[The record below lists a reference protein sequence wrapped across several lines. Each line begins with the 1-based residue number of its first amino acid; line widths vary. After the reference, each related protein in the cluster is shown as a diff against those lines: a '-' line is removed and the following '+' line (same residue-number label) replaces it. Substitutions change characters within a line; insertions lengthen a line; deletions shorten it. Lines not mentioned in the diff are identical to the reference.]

1 MLKLVEKGTKYERL
15 QAQQAKAQ
23 ERLAQAEQARVKII
37 EEMAQALADEN
48 PGKTQSLRAQLRAL
62 DELREDTQLELGAL
76 EERLRAA
83 RADHG
88 RREIER
94 LRAELDQI
102 AAESEEAARAF
113 EEAKRVFDV
122 AQNEYQLGVE
132 LRRDRRRSPMARML
146 ELTKELELLEE
157 AEPAE
162 SEGPAGAVDEA
173 AIEDYLVR
181 CRAGEIKTHAAGDPA
196 LDEAWTRYQ
205 SERDEIRRYGAA
217 LRMGIEAREPAC
229 LALWPRDRARE
240 LMRRRR
246 VS

>member
-76 EERLRAA
+76 EEHLRAA
-83 RADHG
+83 RADHL
-88 RREIER
+88 RREIKGLE
-94 LRAELDQI
+94 AELEQM
-102 AAESEEAARAF
+102 AAEGEAATKVF

-122 AQNEYQLGVE
+122 AQNEYQLGTE
-132 LRRDRRRSPMARML
+132 LRRDRKRAPTARL
-146 ELTKELELLEE
+146 YELTKELELLEE

-162 SEGPAGAVDEA
+162 PVGPAGAVDEA
-173 AIEDYLVR
+173 AIEEHLAR
-181 CRAGEIKTHAAGDPA
+181 CRAGEITTHVGGDPVA
-196 LDEAWTRYQ
+196 DAAWTRYQ
-205 SERDEIRRYGAA
+205 SEREEIRRYGLAK
-217 LRMGIEAREPAC
+217 RRGDEPREPDC
-229 LALWPRDRARE
+229 LAQWPRQRARE
-240 LMRRRR
+240 IMRGR
-246 VS
+246 

>member
-23 ERLAQAEQARVKII
+23 KRLAQAEQARVKIT
-37 EEMAQALADEN
+37 EELAQALADES
-48 PGKTQSLRAQLRAL
+48 PEKTQSLRAQLRAL
-62 DELREDTQLELGAL
+62 DELREDAQLELGAL
-76 EERLRAA
+76 EERLREA
-83 RADHG
+83 RRDHVRG
-88 RREIER
+88 EVER
-94 LRAELDQI
+94 LRAELEQI

-162 SEGPAGAVDEA
+162 SEAPAGPVDEA
-173 AIEDYLVR
+173 AIEELLAR
-181 CRAGEIKTHAAGDPA
+181 CRAGEFKTFAAGDPA
-196 LDEAWTRYQ
+196 LDEAWARYQ
-205 SERDEIRRYGAA
+205 SEREEIRRYGLAK
-217 LRMGIEAREPAC
+217 RRGDEPREPDC
-229 LALWPRDRARE
+229 LAQWPRQRARE
-240 LMRRRR
+240 IMRGR
-246 VS
+246 

>member
-1 MLKLVEKGTKYERL
+1 MKLVEKGTKYERL

-94 LRAELDQI
+94 LRAELEQI

-173 AIEDYLVR
+173 AIEELLAR
-181 CRAGEIKTHAAGDPA
+181 CRAGEIKTLAAGDPA
-196 LDEAWTRYQ
+196 LDEAWARYQ
-205 SERDEIRRYGAA
+205 SEREEIRRYGLAK
-217 LRMGIEAREPAC
+217 RRGDEPREPDC
-229 LALWPRDRARE
+229 LAQWPRQRARE
-240 LMRRRR
+240 IMRGR
-246 VS
+246 

>member
-1 MLKLVEKGTKYERL
+1 MLKLVEKGTKWERL
-15 QAQQAKAQ
+15 QARKAKAQ
-23 ERLAQAEQARVKII
+23 ERLAQAEQAREKTVD
-37 EEMAQALADEN
+37 ELAQALADEN
-48 PGKTQSLRAQLRAL
+48 AAQAEGLRSQLRVL
-62 DELREDTQLELGAL
+62 DEIIEDSGLELCVL
-76 EERLRAA
+76 DERLAEA
-83 RADHG
+83 RGDHL
-88 RREIER
+88 RREIKGLE
-94 LRAELDQI
+94 AELEQM
-102 AAESEEAARAF
+102 AAEGEAATKVF
-113 EEAKRVFDV
+113 EEAKRSFDT
-122 AQNEYQLGVE
+122 ALREYELGAE

-173 AIEDYLVR
+173 AIEEHLAR
-181 CRAGEIKTHAAGDPA
+181 CRAGEIKTHVGGDPVA
-196 LDEAWTRYQ
+196 DAAWTRYQ

-217 LRMGIEAREPAC
+217 RRMGIEAREPAC